1 MVLSSGAANA
11 SGLVSCVVHSAAGTG
26 NTAFYDTILIPE
38 IVANIFNCEP
48 ARNHNL
54 RLHGKRPC
62 VCKQWNA
69 EHLRWRRVYFDA
81 AAALCANNM
90 PVFFNERNVVA
101 ILACLARY
109 RYAGCVQRVGCGM
122 LSDVASLCS
131 QQNHNAHA
139 SEPDSYAFS
148 VPSEDEVEHS
158 TGGPLQDDIDTSD
171 EHGSLDAAVAHR
183 VFDAHLMCVE
193 QMPASAQEVSV
204 QDSTL
209 SIHVGASVNMPTTA
223 LAGCTPLEHNYA
235 QEEHGGEEN
244 LDRVDGVDSDSD
256 MDSDSDLDS
265 DSDSKDD
272 SDANDSANSADDAIF
287 EPHASESPCVV
298 CVDVARRIVRNNGL
312 RILVK
317 TLQAHQHDTEI
328 LRTAVHTICILCVT
342 STAIELLVCIKNAVQ
357 IIVSTVRRL
366 ADDATILHEALI
378 LLIDVIESRSKC
390 TKTAFL
396 QAGGGA
402 CVLQILRLHPT
413 DRTVQSLGVS
423 VISYMASGRH
433 TEQTESVVGCGG
445 IAAYLQCMQRNMQHT
460 NVMNVLMTGV
470 ANVAANAQNKSALFQ
485 GGAIRLIL
493 DTMQTHPCNTEVR
506 YSCMSAL
513 AEIAWKYVRIWKHI
527 EQQGGTYIMQSSMS
541 AANLSFRDGVIVR
554 DQ

>member
-1 MVLSSGAANA
+1 
-11 SGLVSCVVHSAAGTG
+11 
-26 NTAFYDTILIPE
+26 
-38 IVANIFNCEP
+38 
-48 ARNHNL
+48 
-54 RLHGKRPC
+54 
-62 VCKQWNA
+62 VCA
-69 EHLRWRRVYFDA
+69 D
-81 AAALCANNM
+81 
-90 PVFFNERNVVA
+90 
-101 ILACLARY
+101 
-109 RYAGCVQRVGCGM
+109 VG
-122 LSDVASLCS
+122 
-131 QQNHNAHA
+131 
-139 SEPDSYAFS
+139 
-148 VPSEDEVEHS
+148 
-158 TGGPLQDDIDTSD
+158 
-171 EHGSLDAAVAHR
+171 
-183 VFDAHLMCVE
+183 
-193 QMPASAQEVSV
+193 
-204 QDSTL
+204 
-209 SIHVGASVNMPTTA
+209 
-223 LAGCTPLEHNYA
+223 
-235 QEEHGGEEN
+235 
-244 LDRVDGVDSDSD
+244 
-256 MDSDSDLDS
+256 
-265 DSDSKDD
+265 
-272 SDANDSANSADDAIF
+272 
-287 EPHASESPCVV
+287 
-298 CVDVARRIVRNNGL
+298 RRIVRNNGL
-312 RILVK
+312 RTLVK
-317 TLQAHQHDTEI
+317 TLQAHQYDTEI
-328 LRTAVHTICILCVT
+328 LRTAVHTICILCAT

-460 NVMNVLMTGV
+460 DVMDVLMTGV

-493 DTMQTHPCNTEVR
+493 DTMQTHPHNTEMR

-513 AEIAWKYVRIWKHI
+513 AEIAWKYVRIWQHI

-541 AANLSFRDGVIVR
+541 AANLYFLGGVIVR